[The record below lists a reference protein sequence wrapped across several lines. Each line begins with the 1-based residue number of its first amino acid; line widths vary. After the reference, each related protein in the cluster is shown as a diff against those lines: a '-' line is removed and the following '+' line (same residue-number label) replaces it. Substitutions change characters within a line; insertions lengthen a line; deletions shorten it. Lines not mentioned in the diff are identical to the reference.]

1 MLVVKGADMT
11 QKTVDE
17 KLYMALTSIE
27 VAIKN
32 IDTFGRSVPFRW
44 GNNKDVIE
52 AIEHKEVMKVLLY
65 WQREVEMFK
74 ELYLESKE
82 GKGDTAG

>member
-1 MLVVKGADMT
+1 MT

-17 KLYMALTSIE
+17 KLLDTALTSIE

-74 ELYLESKE
+74 ELYIESKE
-82 GKGDTAG
+82 KKGDTTG